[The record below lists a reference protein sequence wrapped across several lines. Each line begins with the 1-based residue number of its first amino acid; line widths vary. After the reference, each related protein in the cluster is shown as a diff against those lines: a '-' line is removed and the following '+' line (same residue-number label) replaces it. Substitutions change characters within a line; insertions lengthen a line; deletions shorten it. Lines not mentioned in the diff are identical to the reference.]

1 MVKRSSPG
9 SGSMLYHAIFGS
21 AFKTSAVNS
30 GFLNA
35 AFSACT
41 AECPGTAG
49 VKAAWCAVGG
59 RQCWR
64 HAGSNKLSQVWLKM
78 VKWLLCA
85 ENTEAALN
93 TMTGVYC
100 ISFLSLRNQNVN
112 SFGLGGF
119 AVL

>member
-1 MVKRSSPG
+1 
-9 SGSMLYHAIFGS
+9 MLCCGG
-21 AFKTSAVNS
+21 K
-30 GFLNA
+30 
-35 AFSACT
+35 
-41 AECPGTAG
+41 AE
-49 VKAAWCAVGG
+49 
-59 RQCWR
+59 CWR

-93 TMTGVYC
+93 TMTDVYC
-100 ISFLSLRNQNVN
+100 MSFLSLRNQNVN